1 MAKEQPKQ
9 NGTPAQPVATPAPV
23 EVKQPTESELMA
35 ELKAALAKNDFKAV
49 ATISRKIDG
58 LTKANEKA
66 QLEAKTAA
74 LAKVIE
80 SVKSAIVKAIKPLI
94 ESKQLDAADGI
105 WFSYDFG
112 EQAPT
117 VRLTKAAAKAARTGG
132 GGTGK
137 KFDVSTDSMLAKHGQ
152 EKFDDELTFQA
163 AYEQNTDKNWRY
175 AIRTKLLKLE
185 GVI

>member
-9 NGTPAQPVATPAPV
+9 NGTPAVASAPV

-74 LAKVIE
+74 LAKVVE
-80 SVKSAIVKAIKPLI
+80 TVKSAIVKAIRPLI

-117 VRLTKAAAKAARTGG
+117 VRLTRTAAKATKSGG
-132 GGTGK
+132 GGTGQ
-137 KFDVSTDSMLAKHGQ
+137 KFDISTDAMLAKHGA
-152 EKFDDELTFQA
+152 EKFNEELTFQQ